1 MSNEATLE
9 TVYTKK
15 SVLLY
20 MLNRK
25 KKKNVC
31 FPKVM
36 LMVQFE
42 QDWILHPA
50 TRPAV
55 SRGCTTSKPFVGAG
69 VPGAGGP

>member
-1 MSNEATLE
+1 MRLFWKQ
-9 TVYTKK
+9 YIQKK
-15 SVLLY
+15 RFAVHAEEE
-20 MLNRK
+20 K
-25 KKKNVC
+25 EKNVR